1 MGRHPLTPAKSWKS
15 NQLNPITTDTEGAI
29 ESVRIKQMSGFL
41 SNADWAI
48 YLPLLDLVYLH
59 FQAIFKQCLVK
70 KYKLLC
76 NIWIP
81 RLKWRQ
87 LAECSADVINR
98 LYQMIEKKGPVS
110 ASQVSIQN
118 Y

>member
-1 MGRHPLTPAKSWKS
+1 
-15 NQLNPITTDTEGAI
+15 
-29 ESVRIKQMSGFL
+29 MSGFR
-41 SNADWAI
+41 SSADWAF
-48 YLPLLDLVYLH
+48 YLALLDIVYLH
-59 FQAIFKQCLVK
+59 SQAIFKQSLVKK

-87 LAECSADVINR
+87 SAECSADVIDR
-98 LYQMIEKKGPVS
+98 LYHTIEKKGPVS
-110 ASQVSIQN
+110 ARRVFTQN